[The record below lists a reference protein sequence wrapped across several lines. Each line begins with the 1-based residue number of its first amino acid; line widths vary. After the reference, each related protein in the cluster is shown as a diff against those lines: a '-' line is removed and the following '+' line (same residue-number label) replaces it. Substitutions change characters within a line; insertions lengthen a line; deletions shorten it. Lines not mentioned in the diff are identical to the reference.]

1 AVELTLYP
9 TERSS
14 YGFKCSIT
22 GKRIERA
29 SLPEFEQLLM
39 KEYPA
44 IDLDQQMAEIEQSV
58 DRFLIYR
65 MLLLPL
71 SGVKQSKKY
80 HPEGDALYHSLQV
93 YDLACDELPYDEE
106 FQLAALLHDVG
117 KAIDNLNHVEAGLQ
131 ALDGFVT
138 ERTAWLIQ
146 HHMEA
151 HAVKAGTIGVRA
163 RRRLVADENYEDL
176 MLLEE
181 CDQAG
186 REPGVDV
193 PDLDDALDDIREL
206 SRFCS

>member
-1 AVELTLYP
+1 EV
-9 TERSS
+9 
-14 YGFKCSIT
+14 
-22 GKRIERA
+22 
-29 SLPEFEQLLM
+29 
-39 KEYPA
+39 
-44 IDLDQQMAEIEQSV
+44 EQSV

-71 SGVKQSKKY
+71 SGVKQSKKN

-93 YDLACDELPYDEE
+93 YDRACDELPYDEE

-117 KAIDNLNHVEAGLQ
+117 KAIDSQDHVETGLH

-138 ERTAWLIQ
+138 ERTVWLIQ

-151 HAVKAGTIGVRA
+151 HAVKAGTIGARA
-163 RRRLVADENYEDL
+163 RRRLMANENYEDL

-193 PDLDDALDDIREL
+193 PDLDDALDAIREL
-206 SRFCS
+206 SRLCG